1 MPFINVK
8 VNTEV
13 STDKETEIK
22 TALGS
27 AISCIRGKSE
37 AWLMVGIEDKYR
49 LYFRGDGQTPAAFV
63 EVKIYVSASR
73 NEKDEI
79 TAEITQIISSALAVS
94 PDRIY
99 VKYEEVPNWG
109 YNGHN
114 F

>member
-37 AWLMVGIEDKYR
+37 AWLMVGIEDKCR

-63 EVKIYVSASR
+63 EVKIYGSASR
-73 NEKDEI
+73 NE
-79 TAEITQIISSALAVS
+79 
-94 PDRIY
+94 
-99 VKYEEVPNWG
+99 YEKKEKTDLVFSGSGRENMN
-109 YNGHN
+109 YE
-114 F
+114 FIF